1 MRAFRLLPFALL
13 VLTTACIS
21 SNWPVDHYE
30 TPGAGLA
37 AKRTFSW
44 AGGELGSVSAVDPD
58 LATRLDKE
66 MKSTV
71 IAGFVARG
79 FTLVAD
85 QKAADMVV
93 RYEIVGTRRYMTT
106 ERPRFSAPL
115 PDDVLMQSRQSPP
128 AASELPPE
136 RRVTDGSVIVFVD
149 EPGTGRLMWRG
160 VVTEETRSS
169 TNDAAVRTASEM
181 ARAIVATFPQRAV
194 TP

>member
-1 MRAFRLLPFALL
+1 
-13 VLTTACIS
+13 
-21 SNWPVDHYE
+21 
-30 TPGAGLA
+30 
-37 AKRTFSW
+37 
-44 AGGELGSVSAVDPD
+44 
-58 LATRLDKE
+58 
-66 MKSTV
+66 
-71 IAGFVARG
+71 
-79 FTLVAD
+79 
-85 QKAADMVV
+85 
-93 RYEIVGTRRYMTT
+93 
-106 ERPRFSAPL
+106 
-115 PDDVLMQSRQSPP
+115 MQSRQSPP